1 MRIALAMIAGWCA
14 SCAQARN
21 KRRRSQTSS
30 CRHDRLSPRLIEL
43 DADVRAAQG
52 HARQAG
58 AWPIPTVGLERE
70 DFGGTGPYRGSANAQ
85 TTLSISEPLELGGQR
100 RARREAGDALVV
112 AAQARHAQR
121 RAELGYDLAVAY
133 ATAEATQ
140 ARIELL
146 TEDLG
151 RARED
156 VRSAR
161 ALVEAGKEGE
171 LRAVQAEAAASAA
184 EADLE
189 AARADSIEALA
200 HLSTLAGV
208 TESYSGVAPSLLN
221 RSLPRRTTAAAPPP
235 TNAPTVATAEAERT
249 SAARRVVV
257 EEKRLIPT
265 PAFSVGRRRI
275 AGDDADVWVA
285 GISIPVPI
293 FNRNRGDLAGARA
306 ELDAAEARL
315 AGARLEADAA
325 SRIADVQAAAASA
338 RLTASSQGEASARE
352 AYRLA
357 RIGYD
362 AGRTPLFEL
371 QGARRALTEAQLRSL
386 DARLTGVLAE
396 ASLARLA
403 GRIPFIE

>member
-1 MRIALAMIAGWCA
+1 MMAGCFA
-14 SCAQARN
+14 SAAGAQQAA
-21 KRRRSQTSS
+21 SFAEVVMQAQ
-30 CRHDRLSPRLIEL
+30 RLSPRLVEL

-52 HARQAG
+52 HAKQAG
-58 AWPIPTVGLERE
+58 AWPNPTVGLERE
-70 DFGGTGPYRGSANAQ
+70 DFGGTGLYRGSANAQ
-85 TTLSISEPLELGGQR
+85 TTLSISEPLEFGGQR
-100 RARREAGDALVV
+100 RARKEAGSALV
-112 AAQARHAQR
+112 ATAQARQVQR
-121 RAELGYDLAVAY
+121 RAELGHDLAVAY
-133 ATAEATQ
+133 ATAEASQ

-189 AARADSIEALA
+189 AARADSVEALTR
-200 HLSTLAGV
+200 LSTLAGIA
-208 TESYSGVAPSLLN
+208 EPYSGVAPSLLN
-221 RSLPRRTTAAAPPP
+221 RLLPRRAAAVELPS
-235 TNAPTVATAEAERT
+235 TNAPSVATAEAERT

-265 PAFSVGRRRI
+265 PAFSLGRRHL

-285 GISIPVPI
+285 GISIPVP

-315 AGARLEADAA
+315 TGARLEAEAA
-325 SRIADVQAAAASA
+325 SRIADVQAAAAST
-338 RLTASSQGEASARE
+338 RLAASSQGEVSARE

-371 QGARRALTEAQLRSL
+371 QVVRRALTDAQLRSL
-386 DARLTGVLAE
+386 DARLARVLAE

>member
-1 MRIALAMIAGWCA
+1 MVAGCLASTAGAQQAA
-14 SCAQARN
+14 SFADIVMQAQ
-21 KRRRSQTSS
+21 
-30 CRHDRLSPRLIEL
+30 RLSPRLIEL

-52 HARQAG
+52 HAKQAG
-58 AWPIPTVGLERE
+58 AWPTPTVGLERE
-70 DFGGTGPYRGSANAQ
+70 DFGGTGLYRGSANAQ
-85 TTLSISEPLELGGQR
+85 TTLSISEPLEFGGQR
-100 RARREAGDALVV
+100 RARREAGDAMVA
-112 AAQARHAQR
+112 AAQARQAQR
-121 RAELGYDLAVAY
+121 RAELGYDLAFAY
-133 ATAEATQ
+133 ATAEASQ

-146 TEDLG
+146 TEDLA

-189 AARADSIEALA
+189 GARADSVEALTR
-200 HLSTLAGV
+200 LSTLAGIAAP
-208 TESYSGVAPSLLN
+208 YSSVAPSLLN
-221 RSLPRRTTAAAPPP
+221 RSLPRRAEATEPPSA
-235 TNAPTVATAEAERT
+235 NAPSVATAEAERT

-265 PAFSVGRRRI
+265 PALSLGRRRI
-275 AGDDADVWVA
+275 EGDDADVWVA
-285 GISIPVPI
+285 GVSIPVP
-293 FNRNRGDLAGARA
+293 FKRNRGDLAGARA

-315 AGARLEADAA
+315 TGARLEADAA
-325 SRIADVQAAAASA
+325 SRIADVQAAAAST
-338 RLTASSQGEASARE
+338 RLAASGQGEASARA

-371 QGARRALTEAQLRSL
+371 QGARRALTDAQLRSL
-386 DARLTGVLAE
+386 DARLKQVLAE